1 MRWWLD
7 HLHAWQA
14 HETDFMK
21 LRQLAGITRQEV
33 ARLVRRVVPT
43 SRWSAFDV
51 RPARLRNRHA

>member
-14 HETDFMK
+14 HETDFLK
-21 LRQLAGITRQEV
+21 LRQEV
-33 ARLVRRVVPT
+33 ATLVRRLVPT
-43 SRWSAFDV
+43 SSWSAFDV